1 MGRILSVYVE
11 NEGMR
16 VCELSKSGST
26 VTVKNAFEIPLRSGA
41 VEDGIIQDVEEVAGA
56 LGAALKNNNIKTA
69 AQSGKKEEYHEKNCN
84 R

>member
-26 VTVKNAFEIPLRSGA
+26 VIVKNAFEIPLRSGA
-41 VEDGIIQDVEEVAGA
+41 VEDGIIQDV
-56 LGAALKNNNIKTA
+56 
-69 AQSGKKEEYHEKNCN
+69 
-84 R
+84 